1 MITPYRP
8 SREQTEPHLT
18 AREKQIREFL
28 VRGFSNKGIAAELFL
43 AESTTKVYVSRL
55 FRKLGVPEAD
65 PRMNTRVAA
74 VLMLQGGLPC
84 KLG

>member
-1 MITPYRP
+1 
-8 SREQTEPHLT
+8 
-18 AREKQIREFL
+18 
-28 VRGFSNKGIAAELFL
+28 
-43 AESTTKVYVSRL
+43 VSRL

-84 KLG
+84 A